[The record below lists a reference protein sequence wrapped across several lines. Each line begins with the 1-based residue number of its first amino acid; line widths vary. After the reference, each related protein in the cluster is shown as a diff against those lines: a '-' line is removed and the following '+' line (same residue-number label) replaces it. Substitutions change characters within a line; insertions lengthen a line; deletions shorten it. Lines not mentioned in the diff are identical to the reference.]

1 MSDDGINM
9 KIGPQTRYIVS
20 TSGRISSIQRYR
32 KLLQDILQLD
42 IAYIPIHSNSSIN
55 YEEEEEDI
63 GTRSNVL
70 QVKIEP
76 QQ

>member
-1 MSDDGINM
+1 MCDGINM

-20 TSGRISSIQRYR
+20 TSGRISSMQRYR

-42 IAYIPIHSNSSIN
+42 IAYIPIHSNSSIIN
-55 YEEEEEDI
+55 YDEEEDNI
-63 GTRSNVL
+63 L

>member
-55 YEEEEEDI
+55 YEEEEDI

>member
-1 MSDDGINM
+1 MCDGITM

-20 TSGRISSIQRYR
+20 TSGRISSMQRYR

-42 IAYIPIHSNSSIN
+42 LAYIPIHSNSLIIN
-55 YEEEEEDI
+55 YEEEDDNI
-63 GTRSNVL
+63 L

>member
-1 MSDDGINM
+1 MCDGVNM

-20 TSGRISSIQRYR
+20 TSGRISSMQRYR

-42 IAYIPIHSNSSIN
+42 IAYIPIHSNSSIIN
-55 YEEEEEDI
+55 YDEEEDNI
-63 GTRSNVL
+63 L

>member
-1 MSDDGINM
+1 MNMSDGINM

-20 TSGRISSIQRYR
+20 TSGRISSMQRYR

-55 YEEEEEDI
+55 YEEDI
-63 GTRSNVL
+63 GRSNIL

>member
-1 MSDDGINM
+1 MIDDGINM

-20 TSGRISSIQRYR
+20 TSGRISSIQRYK

-42 IAYIPIHSNSSIN
+42 IAYIPLHSNSQIHD
-55 YEEEEEDI
+55 EDNM
-63 GTRSNVL
+63 GTNIL

>member
-1 MSDDGINM
+1 MCDGINM

-20 TSGRISSIQRYR
+20 TSGRISSMQRYR
-32 KLLQDILQLD
+32 KLLQEILQLD
-42 IAYIPIHSNSSIN
+42 LAYIPIHSNSSIIN
-55 YEEEEEDI
+55 NNNKGEEEEDNI
-63 GTRSNVL
+63 L